1 VSDIARAS
9 VYLTT
14 LFRNWH
20 PTPPHVRQTFLD
32 GYQSVRSLTT
42 LQHDWLQALIL
53 WLGIKAIPRP
63 AMIQPDGRTHSE
75 RLQSG
80 LEAGGGDRR

>member
-53 WLGIKAIPRP
+53 WLGIKAIPTGHDP
-63 AMIQPDGRTHSE
+63 AGWANA
-75 RLQSG
+75 L
-80 LEAGGGDRR
+80 